1 MGKVLPLA
9 IAKAVTIARM
19 RPRIN
24 SRITFRPRRRNRRR
38 HRPRPAGRRR
48 RGCHMHQPIHHRDK
62 PRSRRPAKSLRVDRP
77 LRPTR
82 DEVLFEV
89 AAGPGR
95 RMQLWPNKMPLI
107 QSPLIPVIINGPVLA
122 TPTISITII
131 TPGMLISML
140 MLPPTLS
147 TLLRHHHHHLPIVT
161 LPRPLPILIKLRPQP
176 QLQRLPT
183 LIPIP
188 TTILLMVA
196 WLLILRLLSRLLK
209 VMLLLNPTPRPS
221 AMHLKARCRR
231 HRPRI
236 SLLTISSNT
245 LRMPTTTRRIPTMPI
260 PTPITSITLP
270 PLPKLST
277 ITTISSGHRLHR
289 PSPLAMVRDSSVPS
303 LRG

>member
-1 MGKVLPLA
+1 MSLL
-9 IAKAVTIARM
+9 I
-19 RPRIN
+19 
-24 SRITFRPRRRNRRR
+24 
-38 HRPRPAGRRR
+38 
-48 RGCHMHQPIHHRDK
+48 HQ
-62 PRSRRPAKSLRVDRP
+62 L

-147 TLLRHHHHHLPIVT
+147 TLLRHHRPIVT

-260 PTPITSITLP
+260 PTPITSITL
-270 PLPKLST
+270 LPGPMLIT
-277 ITTISSGHRLHR
+277 ITTSSSRGPLLHR